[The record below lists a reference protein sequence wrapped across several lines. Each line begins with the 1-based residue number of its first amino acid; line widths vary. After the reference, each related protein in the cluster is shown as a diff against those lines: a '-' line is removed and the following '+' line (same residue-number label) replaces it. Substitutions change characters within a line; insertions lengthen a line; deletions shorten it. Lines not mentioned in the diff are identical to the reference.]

1 MKMLARAGA
10 ILSALLMAACLP
22 HAAHAQQTGL
32 TITAPA
38 GSVPAQA
45 IYCDN
50 GSGVTA
56 LCSFGGGGSSGV
68 AQASTT
74 SGQTGTL
81 IQCAT
86 TTAAPTYTTATTNP
100 CSTDTSGNIRVTSA
114 GAATAANQ
122 TTANASLASID
133 GKTLAAVA
141 PVATTAAVSCQV
153 AKSSAGSLLAS
164 TLYSSVSGW
173 FLVFNA
179 TSAPADG
186 AVTPIEFLRYPTAD
200 VTMGYSASPPLAAG
214 TGITICF
221 STTGPYTKTASA
233 TATISAKVQ

>member
-10 ILSALLMAACLP
+10 IVSALLLAACLP
-22 HAAHAQQTGL
+22 QAAHAQQTGL

-38 GSVPAQA
+38 GTVPSQA

-56 LCSFGGGGSSGV
+56 LCSFG
-68 AQASTT
+68 STSPVT
-74 SGQTGTL
+74 P
-81 IQCAT
+81 
-86 TTAAPTYTTATTNP
+86 APT
-100 CSTDTSGNIRVTSA
+100 S
-114 GAATAANQ
+114 
-122 TTANASLASID
+122 
-133 GKTLAAVA
+133 
-141 PVATTAAVSCQV
+141 AAVSCQV
-153 AKSSAGSLLAS
+153 AKASAGTLFAA

-173 FLVFNA
+173 FLIFNA

-200 VTMGYSASPPLAAG
+200 VTMGYTASPGLTAS
-214 TGITICF
+214 TGIVICF

-233 TATISAKVQ
+233 TATISSKVQ